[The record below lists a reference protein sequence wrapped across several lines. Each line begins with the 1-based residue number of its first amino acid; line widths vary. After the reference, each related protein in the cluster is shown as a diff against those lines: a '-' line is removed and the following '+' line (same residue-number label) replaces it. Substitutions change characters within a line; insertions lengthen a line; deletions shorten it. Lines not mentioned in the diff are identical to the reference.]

1 MLPLEVDFLN
11 YYQKFEDDEKI
22 EIINT
27 LTSYAKST
35 PNSIIFNENIDK
47 RKYSYVKNWSEK
59 LLSNIDV
66 DMNLKKLLHWEQQI
80 MSDNIALGDEKELLK
95 VIQNAE
101 SSDFNFQK
109 IYDISRTY
117 RHYLQIRLR
126 HDDYQKVH
134 LFLTEKRTDYEFSK
148 LVNDKLHESTNEIIS
163 DYSYKNKVNYTDL
176 FPWLSSLFFNEKLDG
191 YNRILAWIRM
201 VFIAHNKRQYDLLQD
216 AFVYFDKMIAN
227 GKFYSRRIVINF
239 YSQYL
244 LYFASR
250 YEFDKA
256 IYYGQLSIKEK
267 NNDFLYYAN
276 NLVAVMLRSNQS
288 EEALRLLRET
298 SVTAQYEVNFHNK
311 ISHAA
316 YTIFAL
322 IDTQKSKQAE
332 NHAFVFY
339 NAYKKEIFQH
349 RWHLFFNAFF
359 KAMILNENYSEI
371 IKLTNHQKLIS
382 KDEMLSKNSNYTPSI
397 PWIYYLASFKNGDI
411 ASEKLKTKLHSFI
424 DATVNIATNNSF
436 DDLIKLT
443 KKVLRSDFE
452 KMEISHLFL

>member
-1 MLPLEVDFLN
+1 MDFLN
-11 YYQKFEDDEKI
+11 YYQKFEDDQKI
-22 EIINT
+22 EILNT
-27 LTSYAKST
+27 LTTFAKSP
-35 PNSIIFNENIDK
+35 PNSITFNDNIDK

-59 LLSNIDV
+59 FLSGIDV
-66 DMNLKKLLHWEQQI
+66 DMNLKKLLKWEQQI

-95 VIQNAE
+95 VIQNAR

-117 RHYLQIRLR
+117 RHFLQIRLR
-126 HDDYQKVH
+126 YNDYQKVH

-163 DYSYKNKVNYTDL
+163 DYSHKNIANYTDL
-176 FPWLSSLFFNEKLDG
+176 FPWLSSLFYNENLDG

-201 VFIAHNKRQYDLLQD
+201 VFIAHNKKQYDLLQD
-216 AFVYFDKMIAN
+216 AFVYFDKMIAI

-244 LYFASR
+244 LYYASR
-250 YEFDKA
+250 QEFEKA

-267 NNDFLYYAN
+267 NNDYLYYAN
-276 NLVAVMLRSNQS
+276 NLVAVMLRYNRADD
-288 EEALRLLRET
+288 ALRLLRDA
-298 SVTAQYEVNFHNK
+298 SMTAQNEVNFHNK

-322 IDTQKSKQAE
+322 IDTQKTKQAE

-349 RWHLFFNAFF
+349 RWHLFFGKTAVNTT
-359 KAMILNENYSEI
+359 KTTPEI
-371 IKLTNHQKLIS
+371 IKLTNYQKLKS
-382 KDEMLSKNSNYTPSI
+382 LKM
-397 PWIYYLASFKNGDI
+397 SF
-411 ASEKLKTKLHSFI
+411 
-424 DATVNIATNNSF
+424 
-436 DDLIKLT
+436 
-443 KKVLRSDFE
+443 
-452 KMEISHLFL
+452 